1 MKLLESVADVLN
13 ASRAAD
19 RPLGLVPTMGALH
32 AGHISLVRR
41 AIADN
46 RSVVVSIFVNPAQF
60 DSEEDVENYP
70 MEISRDVSM
79 LEAEGVDIIFAPSPR
94 EMYSEG
100 FDTRVIVGRIA
111 DRLEGKYR
119 PNHFTGV
126 TTIVAKLLNIVEPE
140 KAYFGQKDA
149 QQLSVVRRMVVD
161 LNIKTDIVAL
171 PIVRAADGLAWSSR
185 NVHLTSNQRRSA
197 PVLYQS
203 LIQAKKMWKNGTI
216 DPAKL
221 EMGIRRT
228 LERTPEVD
236 SIDYVSIVDPD
247 TMEDALDLRHSALIL
262 VAIRMGMTR
271 LIDNASL
278 CIADD

>member
-1 MKLLESVADVLN
+1 MKLLESVADVIT

-60 DSEEDVENYP
+60 DSEEDAANYP
-70 MEISRDVSM
+70 VDISRDVSM
-79 LEAEGVDIIFAPSPR
+79 LEEEGVDIVFAPCPQ
-94 EMYSEG
+94 EMYSEC

-119 PNHFTGV
+119 TNHFTGV
-126 TTIVAKLLNIVEPE
+126 TTVVAKLLNIVEPE

-149 QQLSVVRRMVVD
+149 QQLSVVRRMVAD

-171 PIVRAADGLAWSSR
+171 PIVRESDGLAWSSR
-185 NVHLTSNQRRSA
+185 NIHLTSNQRRSA
-197 PVLYQS
+197 SVLYQS
-203 LIQAKKMWKNGTI
+203 LIRAKKMWENGTL
-216 DPAKL
+216 DPAEL
-221 EMGIRRT
+221 ETEIRRT
-228 LERTPEVD
+228 LERTPQVE
-236 SIDYVSIVDPD
+236 SIDYISIVDPD
-247 TMEDALDLRHSALIL
+247 TMEDSLDLRHPALIL
-262 VAIRMGMTR
+262 VAIRMGMIR

-278 CIADD
+278 CLSDD

>member
-13 ASRAAD
+13 ASRVAD

-271 LIDNASL
+271 LIDNVSL

>member
-1 MKLLESVADVLN
+1 MKAFKWTKVSYQICDVSRVEGMKLLESVADVLN

-60 DSEEDVENYP
+60 DSEEDAANYP
-70 MEISRDVSM
+70 VDISRDVSM
-79 LEAEGVDIIFAPSPR
+79 LEEEGVDIVFAPSPQ
-94 EMYSEG
+94 EMYSEC

-119 PNHFTGV
+119 TTHFTGV
-126 TTIVAKLLNIVEPE
+126 TTVVAKLLNIVEPE

-149 QQLSVVRRMVVD
+149 QQLSVVRRMVED

-171 PIVRAADGLAWSSR
+171 PIVRESDGLAWSSR
-185 NVHLTSNQRRSA
+185 NIHLTSNQRRSA

-203 LIQAKKMWKNGTI
+203 LIRAKKMWEI
-216 DPAKL
+216 
-221 EMGIRRT
+221 
-228 LERTPEVD
+228 
-236 SIDYVSIVDPD
+236 S
-247 TMEDALDLRHSALIL
+247 
-262 VAIRMGMTR
+262 
-271 LIDNASL
+271 
-278 CIADD
+278 

>member
-13 ASRAAD
+13 ASRVAD

>member
-1 MKLLESVADVLN
+1 MKLLESVADVIT

-70 MEISRDVSM
+70 VDISRDVSM
-79 LEAEGVDIIFAPSPR
+79 LEEEGVDIVFAPSPQ
-94 EMYSEG
+94 EMYSEC

-119 PNHFTGV
+119 TNHFTGV
-126 TTIVAKLLNIVEPE
+126 TTVVAKLLNIVEPE

-149 QQLSVVRRMVVD
+149 QQLSVVRRMVAD

-171 PIVRAADGLAWSSR
+171 PIVRESDGLAWSSR
-185 NVHLTSNQRRSA
+185 NIHLTSNQRRSA

-203 LIQAKKMWKNGTI
+203 LIRAKKMWENGTL
-216 DPAKL
+216 DPAEL
-221 EMGIRRT
+221 ETEIRRT
-228 LERTPEVD
+228 LERTPQVE
-236 SIDYVSIVDPD
+236 SIDYISIVDPD
-247 TMEDALDLRHSALIL
+247 TMEDSLDLRHPALIL
-262 VAIRMGMTR
+262 VAIRMGMIR

-278 CIADD
+278 CLSDD